1 MCVFDMVGVWFLEK
15 APDQKDRKKGEIGV
29 KGQMK
34 KRKEVCLIKWCTNVV
49 SDQGPNWSLFKTF
62 GCAW

>member
-34 KRKEVCLIKWCTNVV
+34 KRKEVCLIKWCTNGF